1 MWTIT
6 LTGPAGSPTAIR
18 ICLVMPGELSPAR
31 AIRQLSPREKVLLQ
45 RRGAPA
51 ARADFIAG
59 RLAARALTGPGF
71 EVLSG
76 RRGEPVVAVGGGR
89 RVGGMA
95 LSISHSRGFGMAG
108 LIVGGRWRLGVDVE
122 SRRGLSGRLRA
133 RVLTERERR
142 RLARAGAAR
151 SGLAALEHW
160 VLKEAALKAI
170 GGSATVASLISS
182 PGAVEV
188 MRMSRGGWGCVRLPD
203 GRQARGRLLA
213 KAGVTMAV
221 VLAPR

>member
-6 LTGPAGSPTAIR
+6 LTGPAGGPARIP
-18 ICLVMPGELSPAR
+18 ICLVTPGELSPAR
-31 AIRQLSPREKVLLQ
+31 ALRRLSPRERALMR

-59 RLAARALTGPGF
+59 RLAARALMGPGF

-76 RRGEPVVAVGGGR
+76 RRGEPVAAVGGGR
-89 RVGGMA
+89 RAEGLA
-95 LSISHSRGFGMAG
+95 LSVSHSRGFGMAG
-108 LIVGGRWRLGVDVE
+108 LIVGGGWRLGVDVE
-122 SRRGLSGRLRA
+122 SRKELSGRLRG

-142 RLARAGAAR
+142 RVARSGSAR

-170 GGSATVASLISS
+170 GGRVTVATLISS

-188 MRMSRGGWGCVRLPD
+188 VGLRRRGWGRVRLPD
-203 GRQARGRLLA
+203 GRQARGCLLS